1 MQDGLKPRHPKAQL
15 SVTGEW
21 NRPPMP
27 RTEAMIQTFE
37 RAKDIGAGIGL
48 DLKEGGTGGG
58 SDANFVAP
66 LGIPVLDGLG
76 AIGAGAHTLKEHI
89 VTESL
94 PERTALLAALLAD
107 W

>member
-1 MQDGLKPRHPKAQL
+1 
-15 SVTGEW
+15 
-21 NRPPMP
+21 
-27 RTEAMIQTFE
+27 MIQTFE
-37 RAKDIGAGIGL
+37 HAKEIGAGIGL
-48 DLKEGGTGGG
+48 DLKDGGTGGG

-94 PERTALLAALLAD
+94 AERTALLAALLTD